1 MEKASAFAEKFSQ
14 PFENAKDKVRDIVS
28 SIKEFFNFNWE
39 LPKIK
44 LPHFNISYDT
54 GGLLGSLATK
64 IGLPGIPKFDVE
76 WYKDGGIMNDPT
88 AFGFNPYSGKVMAG
102 GEAGPEAI
110 APIST
115 LQSYVQEAVSESN
128 YQLYQALNQ
137 ILALLTQYFPQLAN
151 KQLVLDTGALV
162 GELAEPMNEELG
174 KITYMRGR
182 WN

>member
-1 MEKASAFAEKFSQ
+1 
-14 PFENAKDKVRDIVS
+14 
-28 SIKEFFNFNWE
+28 
-39 LPKIK
+39 
-44 LPHFNISYDT
+44 
-54 GGLLGSLATK
+54 
-64 IGLPGIPKFDVE
+64 
-76 WYKDGGIMNDPT
+76 
-88 AFGFNPYSGKVMAG
+88 MAG

-128 YQLYQALNQ
+128 HQMYQVMNQ
-137 ILALLTQYFPQLAN
+137 MLSLMTQYFPQMAN
-151 KQLVLDTGALV
+151 KQLLLDTGALV